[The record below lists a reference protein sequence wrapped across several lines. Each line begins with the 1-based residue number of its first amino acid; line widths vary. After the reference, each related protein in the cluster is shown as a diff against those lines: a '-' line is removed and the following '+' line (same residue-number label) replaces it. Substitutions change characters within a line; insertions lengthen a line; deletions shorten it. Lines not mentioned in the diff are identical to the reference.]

1 MQVLK
6 PVDELLCSIHGVFPP
21 AFGVASHEYF
31 SGWKAIDRSE
41 LVTNGILDEAKLKKS
56 VRRVRFFLHP
66 DKLPHDLSE
75 DQSFLCKLLWDI
87 INDAFEEYK
96 RSREDLD
103 WI

>member
-6 PVDELLCSIHGVFPP
+6 PVDELLCSIHSVFPP
-21 AFGVASHEYF
+21 SFGVASHEYF

-75 DQSFLCKLLWDI
+75 DQGFLCKLLWDI